1 MHEFTFFFLIKPSL
15 LAYKYI
21 WQLILEEGNQHSP
34 GTLVTLTFIFSFT
47 SSQLYFKA
55 KLLILHNQFCKLTG
69 VTETVFGSY
78 CLLLLLLI
86 LLLYYYYCLL
96 LLLLISY
103 CSLFILCFIYLQCS
117 VIRIESTE
125 INLLMINISSMRTLM
140 CGIESCTIHI

>member
-1 MHEFTFFFLIKPSL
+1 MSLHIFFFIKPSL

-47 SSQLYFKA
+47 GSQIYFKA

-86 LLLYYYYCLL
+86 IIIAYI
-96 LLLLISY
+96 LLLIIY
-103 CSLFILCFIYLQCS
+103 FMLYLF
-117 VIRIESTE
+117 T
-125 INLLMINISSMRTLM
+125 LLSN
-140 CGIESCTIHI
+140 